1 MTGLKGAMPVS
12 AERRYENNVNE
23 VQLMTQFFENDERI
37 THHAMSILRMMG
49 SICKSLFAAV
59 HESSK
64 EEQDARITCKLI
76 KNF

>member
-37 THHAMSILRMMG
+37 THHAMRILRG
-49 SICKSLFAAV
+49 DDGLYLQEPFRGCP
-59 HESSK
+59 
-64 EEQDARITCKLI
+64 
-76 KNF
+76 